1 MSNKPNLSF
10 WQIWNMSFGFLGI
23 QYGFGLQQANMS
35 PIYRYLGADE
45 ASIPGLWLAG
55 PLTGL
60 LLQPIIGALSD
71 KSWSPKWGRRKP
83 YVFIGAI
90 VGSIAMILMPNSTS
104 VMMAACLMW
113 LLDAGL
119 NSSMEP
125 FRAFVGDMLNDK
137 QRPTG
142 FSVQSFMVGFGQTLA
157 NLMPF
162 ILPIIGFSMAAAAEC
177 DAVSG
182 SIPDSV
188 RYPFYIG
195 AAAILLTV
203 FWTMRTTQEYP
214 PENEDYKKEHVF
226 SETQLKNINFWHLA
240 MTVGTGLF
248 AALFA
253 FRLGYLGKVNEYIS
267 SMKLAKWNETLAS
280 LKTNFASVA
289 KFDSLNEGFVK
300 IGASHDKLGELSTAM
315 KCAGADSTQ
324 FAELTKPFV
333 AYSKDISGFSPVG
346 EQYSSFMMH
355 GLQNGLIWGV
365 AIALGL
371 YLILKLS
378 VFKEILSSLSEM
390 PTVMK
395 QLWWVKFFTWY
406 GLPLM
411 WQYLSLA
418 VAKYA
423 FNAPSPD
430 ANLAGFQEGSKW
442 GGLCF
447 AMFSITC
454 FIISIFM
461 PRISE
466 KIGSHRTTHAA
477 FLSIGAIGFFLT
489 LLPVDNMNY
498 IGTLDFGRW
507 GQLVFTSGKLLYLSA
522 MALIGLAWGSI
533 MSMPYLMLASSVKG
547 EKMGVYMGIFNG
559 FICVP
564 QFIGMLTVPLFYKS
578 ILGDDPRN
586 ALVLAGICLLLAAAS
601 CFLVTENKSGEA
613 VG

>member
-1 MSNKPNLSF
+1 MASQLLDSDLAKSPSSEINKPNLSF
-10 WQIWNMSFGFLGI
+10 WNIWNMSFGFLGI

-90 VGSIAMILMPNSTS
+90 VGSIAMILMPNSSS
-104 VMMAACLMW
+104 VLMAACLMW

-137 QRPTG
+137 QRPLG
-142 FSVQSFMVGFGQTLA
+142 FSIQSFMVGFGQTLA

-162 ILPIIGFSMAAAAEC
+162 ILPLIGISMALTTGQG
-177 DAVSG
+177 SG
-182 SIPDSV
+182 QANEIPNSV

-195 AAAILLTV
+195 GASILLTI
-203 FWTMRTTQEYP
+203 FWTMYTTREYP
-214 PENEDYKKEHVF
+214 PANEDYKKAHVF
-226 SETQLKNINFWHLA
+226 TDEQKKNINFWHLA
-240 MTVGTGLF
+240 LTIGSSLMGGLF
-248 AALFA
+248 AARTGGAVTGLMWA
-253 FRLGYLGKVNEYIS
+253 GGI
-267 SMKLAKWNETLAS
+267 
-280 LKTNFASVA
+280 
-289 KFDSLNEGFVK
+289 FVV
-300 IGASHDKLGELSTAM
+300 L
-315 KCAGADSTQ
+315 
-324 FAELTKPFV
+324 
-333 AYSKDISGFSPVG
+333 Y
-346 EQYSSFMMH
+346 
-355 GLQNGLIWGV
+355 GV
-365 AIALGL
+365 LWL
-371 YLILKLS
+371 P
-378 VFKEILSSLSEM
+378 VFKEILASLSEM
-390 PTVMK
+390 PKVMR

-423 FNAPSPD
+423 FNAPSPE
-430 ANLAGFQEGSKW
+430 ANKAGFEEGTAW
-442 GGLCF
+442 GGFCF
-447 AMFSITC
+447 ATFSITC
-454 FIISIFM
+454 FIISIFIPFIVKM
-461 PRISE
+461 
-466 KIGSHRTTHAA
+466 IGSRRATHAL
-477 FLSIGAIGFFLT
+477 FLTIGALGFCMMLISSDKY
-489 LLPVDNMNY
+489 VY
-498 IGTLDFGRW
+498 
-507 GQLVFTSGKLLYLSA
+507 LVG
-522 MALIGLAWGSI
+522 MGVVGLAWGSI

-547 EKMGVYMGIFNG
+547 ERMGVYMGIFNG

-586 ALVLAGICLLLAAAS
+586 ALVLAGVCLLLAGAS
-601 CFLVTENKSGEA
+601 CFLVDETK
-613 VG
+613 

>member
-1 MSNKPNLSF
+1 
-10 WQIWNMSFGFLGI
+10 MSFGFLGI

-35 PIYRYLGADE
+35 PIYRYLNAEE

-90 VGSIAMILMPNSTS
+90 VGSIAMILMPNSSS
-104 VMMAACLMW
+104 VLMAASLMW

-125 FRAFVGDMLNDK
+125 FRAFVGDMLNDE

-157 NLMPF
+157 NLMPY
-162 ILPIIGFSMAAAAEC
+162 ILPLIGISLALSAE
-177 DAVSG
+177 AESLSNG
-182 SIPDSV
+182 IPNSV

-195 AAAILLTV
+195 AAAILITV
-203 FWTMRTTQEYP
+203 FWTMYTTKEYP
-214 PENEDYKKEHVF
+214 PENEDYKKPHVF
-226 SETQLKNINFWHLA
+226 TEEQKKNINFWHLA
-240 MTVGTGLF
+240 ITAGAAIMGSLFASRTEGLTGGLMWGTG
-248 AALFA
+248 
-253 FRLGYLGKVNEYIS
+253 I
-267 SMKLAKWNETLAS
+267 
-280 LKTNFASVA
+280 
-289 KFDSLNEGFVK
+289 FV
-300 IGASHDKLGELSTAM
+300 
-315 KCAGADSTQ
+315 
-324 FAELTKPFV
+324 
-333 AYSKDISGFSPVG
+333 
-346 EQYSSFMMH
+346 
-355 GLQNGLIWGV
+355 
-365 AIALGL
+365 GL
-371 YLILKLS
+371 YAVLMLP
-378 VFKEILSSLSEM
+378 VFKEILAALSEM

-418 VAKYA
+418 AAKYA
-423 FNAPSPD
+423 FNAPSPE
-430 ANLAGFQEGSKW
+430 ANKLGFEEGTKW

-454 FIISIFM
+454 AIISIFM
-461 PRISE
+461 PRIV
-466 KIGSHRTTHAA
+466 KMIGSSRMTHAI
-477 FLSIGAIGFFLT
+477 FLTIGALGFFST
-489 LLPVDNMNY
+489 LLTNDKMVY
-498 IGTLDFGRW
+498 LIGM
-507 GQLVFTSGKLLYLSA
+507 S
-522 MALIGLAWGSI
+522 LIGLAWGSI
-533 MSMPYLMLASSVKG
+533 MSMPYLMLASAVKG

-586 ALVLAGICLLLAAAS
+586 ALILAGVCMLCAAGA
-601 CFLVTENKSGEA
+601 CFLVSEKKAE
-613 VG
+613 

>member
-1 MSNKPNLSF
+1 MQEKAKLSF

-90 VGSIAMILMPNSTS
+90 VGSIAMMLMPNSSS
-104 VMMAACLMW
+104 VLMAASLMW

-125 FRAFVGDMLNDK
+125 FRAFVGDMLNK
-137 QRPTG
+137 EQRPLG
-142 FSVQSFMVGFGQTLA
+142 FSIQSFMVGFGQTLA

-162 ILPIIGFSMAAAAEC
+162 ILPLVGVTMAMTA
-177 DAVSG
+177 DASALSNG
-182 SIPDSV
+182 IPNSV

-195 AAAILLTV
+195 AAAILATV
-203 FWTMRTTQEYP
+203 FWTMYTTKEYP
-214 PENEDYKKEHVF
+214 PENEDYKKPTVF
-226 SETQLKNINFWHLA
+226 TAEQEKNVSFWHLA
-240 MTVGTGLF
+240 LTTGAAIMGSLF
-248 AALFA
+248 AA
-253 FRLGYLGKVNEYIS
+253 RTGG
-267 SMKLAKWNETLAS
+267 M
-280 LKTNFASVA
+280 VA
-289 KFDSLNEGFVK
+289 
-300 IGASHDKLGELSTAM
+300 GAS
-315 KCAGADSTQ
+315 
-324 FAELTKPFV
+324 
-333 AYSKDISGFSPVG
+333 
-346 EQYSSFMMH
+346 
-355 GLQNGLIWGV
+355 WGV
-365 AIALGL
+365 GIFAVLFGV
-371 YLILKLS
+371 LKLP
-378 VFKEILSSLSEM
+378 VFKEILASLSEM
-390 PTVMK
+390 PKVMK

-418 VAKYA
+418 TARYS
-423 FNAPSPD
+423 FDAPSPE
-430 ANLAGFQEGSKW
+430 ANKAGFDAGSQW

-454 FIISIFM
+454 FIISIFIPQIVKM
-461 PRISE
+461 M
-466 KIGSHRTTHAA
+466 GSRRATHAM
-477 FLSIGAIGFFLT
+477 FLSIGAAGFFLT
-489 LLPVDNMNY
+489 LLSTDKM
-498 IGTLDFGRW
+498 I
-507 GQLVFTSGKLLYLSA
+507 YLA
-522 MALIGLAWGSI
+522 GMGLIGLAWGSI
-533 MSMPYLMLASSVKG
+533 MSMPYLMLANSVSQRR
-547 EKMGVYMGIFNG
+547 MGVYMGIFNG

-586 ALVLAGICLLLAAAS
+586 ALVLAGICMVLAAIA
-601 CFLVTENKSGEA
+601 CFGVDEA
-613 VG
+613 TTSVE